1 MFHIFMS
8 EIIKL
13 KRSYIGYIH
22 IATMIIYPVL
32 LSVLLGL
39 NRYIKT
45 KQTIMVDFFIII
57 SIASPVMISI
67 LAAMFNDREV
77 KAGEYK
83 NELSTPY
90 HPVNVIQI
98 QILFYIILYFCEI
111 TLSFVIYWIILRL
124 FFNVMFL
131 PFYYCILFCIFFSS
145 LSIIQYFMSFIIA
158 KMFNTTGVL
167 IFGFMGF
174 ILSALSETVIFDKSW
189 IILPWAWQIRT
200 IGLFKV
206 NIVSNKNQF
215 VEYIS
220 LYISAVIIT
229 IVVFVIVRKLFK
241 MSFK

>member
-1 MFHIFMS
+1 MFNIFMS

-131 PFYYCILFCIFFSS
+131 LLYSFLYIFF
-145 LSIIQYFMSFIIA
+145 
-158 KMFNTTGVL
+158 
-167 IFGFMGF
+167 
-174 ILSALSETVIFDKSW
+174 
-189 IILPWAWQIRT
+189 
-200 IGLFKV
+200 
-206 NIVSNKNQF
+206 
-215 VEYIS
+215 
-220 LYISAVIIT
+220 
-229 IVVFVIVRKLFK
+229 
-241 MSFK
+241 